1 MWLFFLNVIFQKLIP
16 DIYIKLGIQA
26 GKTCKYATFIV
37 IIEILRLLE
46 IF

>member
-1 MWLFFLNVIFQKLIP
+1 MWSFFKNVIFQKSIP

-26 GKTCKYATFIV
+26 CKTCKYATFVV

-46 IF
+46 NF